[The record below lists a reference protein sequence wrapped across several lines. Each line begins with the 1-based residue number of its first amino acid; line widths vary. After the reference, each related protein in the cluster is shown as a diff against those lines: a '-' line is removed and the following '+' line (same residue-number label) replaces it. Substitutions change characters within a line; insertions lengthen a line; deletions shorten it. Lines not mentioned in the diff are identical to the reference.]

1 MFLPPKKEDEEK
13 KQLEDTQRKEDY
25 IRIETLVT
33 NKIPENIRDG
43 LIVNVEEVQC
53 GDPNC
58 SPIDTAI
65 AVLFPSGGRG
75 MFGIPAESKNIKEED
90 LNDYFPTEEV
100 LEAWGRGEEANWPP
114 SNSNSIEDLTKNLP
128 ELRFEVGARVQ
139 CRVGPDPKNGWAS
152 GSVIQ
157 LWYKEPDWP
166 PNSFAPYKILLDDGK
181 NIFAPGDL
189 ETIIRKEE
197 DLQQAE

>member
-65 AVLFPSGGRG
+65 AVLFPR
-75 MFGIPAESKNIKEED
+75 
-90 LNDYFPTEEV
+90 
-100 LEAWGRGEEANWPP
+100 
-114 SNSNSIEDLTKNLP
+114 
-128 ELRFEVGARVQ
+128 
-139 CRVGPDPKNGWAS
+139 
-152 GSVIQ
+152 
-157 LWYKEPDWP
+157 
-166 PNSFAPYKILLDDGK
+166 
-181 NIFAPGDL
+181 
-189 ETIIRKEE
+189 
-197 DLQQAE
+197 